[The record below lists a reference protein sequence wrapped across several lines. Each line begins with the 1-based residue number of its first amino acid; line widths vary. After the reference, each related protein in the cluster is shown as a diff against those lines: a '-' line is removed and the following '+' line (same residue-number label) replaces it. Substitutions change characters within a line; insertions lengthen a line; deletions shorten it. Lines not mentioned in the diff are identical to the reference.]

1 MEKEKGIGLY
11 DISIPCPEEIRL
23 KKCYS
28 YMPYTHWR
36 IKRILKQ
43 EYNAGLAP
51 IGGCRC
57 SRVPDYKHS
66 CRLVGCTTGSA
77 IMEGIKPDTLRRF
90 FAQKGFPQYDGE
102 SQGQDRGQP

>member
-1 MEKEKGIGLY
+1 M
-11 DISIPCPEEIRL
+11 R
-23 KKCYS
+23 
-28 YMPYTHWR
+28 
-36 IKRILKQ
+36 
-43 EYNAGLAP
+43 
-51 IGGCRC
+51 RC